1 MRALRSVFEWAES
14 HRAELLDV
22 LRIYLGVGLVVR
34 GALFVGN
41 PATFDALVSSPDLAW
56 LSNGVFV
63 HIIGLVHIGA
73 GVLLAAGL
81 GTRFAAAVQVPVV
94 LGALV
99 FVHSLEGIGTTAQS
113 FELAALV
120 LLLLLV
126 FAAHGSGP
134 WSLDAV
140 VARAAERD
148 EAADADLARP
158 AVIETQPPASA
169 AATP

>member
-1 MRALRSVFEWAES
+1 
-14 HRAELLDV
+14 
-22 LRIYLGVGLVVR
+22 VVR

-63 HIIGLVHIGA
+63 HIVGLVHIGA
-73 GVLLAAGL
+73 GILLAAGL
-81 GTRFAAAVQVPVV
+81 GTRVAAAVQVPVV

-126 FAAHGSGP
+126 FVAHGSGP

-140 VARAAERD
+140 VARASERD
-148 EAADADLARP
+148 EAADAGLERP
-158 AVIETQPPASA
+158 AAAEQRPVSATAS
-169 AATP
+169 P

>member
-1 MRALRSVFEWAES
+1 MNALRSLFDWAES

-22 LRIYLGVGLVVR
+22 IRIYLGIGLVVR
-34 GALFVGN
+34 GALFVSN
-41 PATFDALVSSPDLAW
+41 PSTFDALVSSPDLAW

-63 HIIGLVHIGA
+63 HVIGLVHIGA

-81 GTRFAAAVQVPVV
+81 GTRLAAAVQVPVV

-126 FAAHGSGP
+126 FVAHGSGP

-140 VARAAERD
+140 VDRAAERD
-148 EAADADLARP
+148 EAADADLVRP
-158 AVIETQPPASA
+158 AATEPRATSPS
-169 AATP
+169 ATP

>member
-1 MRALRSVFEWAES
+1 MNALRSLFDWAEA
-14 HRAELLDV
+14 HRAELLDLV
-22 LRIYLGVGLVVR
+22 RIYLGVGLVVR
-34 GALFVGN
+34 GALFVGS
-41 PATFDALVSSPDLAW
+41 PSTFEALVASPELAW

-63 HIIGLVHIGA
+63 HLIGLVHIGA

-81 GTRFAAAVQVPVV
+81 ATRFAAAVQVPVL

-99 FVHSLEGIGTTAQS
+99 LVHAYEGIGTPAQS

-126 FAAHGSGP
+126 FVVNGAGP

-140 VARAAERD
+140 VDRAGERD
-148 EAADADLARP
+148 EAAELATDVTG
-158 AVIETQPPASA
+158 AIERSND
-169 AATP
+169 